1 MLELMGLK
9 EGEVGENDSLAD
21 LGLDSL
27 QLVEIRSKVQTA
39 IGRPLPLEQAR
50 PSTACPD
57 ALPLMCPGPS
67 AISDVWFDSHRD
79 SQLLSWYWELYHH
92 NLKLKWSNKRRSYHR
107 VCGCVLL
114 PEVTAYI
121 LLLG

>member
-1 MLELMGLK
+1 MCESAPLQGLVASVLELMGLK

-57 ALPLMCPGPS
+57 ALPLCALAPVRFLM
-67 AISDVWFDSHRD
+67 FD
-79 SQLLSWYWELYHH
+79 L
-92 NLKLKWSNKRRSYHR
+92 
-107 VCGCVLL
+107 VLTETL
-114 PEVTAYI
+114 NC
-121 LLLG
+121 

>member
-50 PSTACPD
+50 TCSPVLPS
-57 ALPLMCPGPS
+57 LPSPS
-67 AISDVWFDSHRD
+67 
-79 SQLLSWYWELYHH
+79 LS
-92 NLKLKWSNKRRSYHR
+92 
-107 VCGCVLL
+107 C
-114 PEVTAYI
+114 
-121 LLLG
+121 

>member
-39 IGRPLPLEQAR
+39 IGRPLPLEQASTCSPVL
-50 PSTACPD
+50 PS
-57 ALPLMCPGPS
+57 LPSPS
-67 AISDVWFDSHRD
+67 
-79 SQLLSWYWELYHH
+79 LS
-92 NLKLKWSNKRRSYHR
+92 
-107 VCGCVLL
+107 C
-114 PEVTAYI
+114 
-121 LLLG
+121 